1 MISPGNACGKSVIK
15 REKYGKNGAMNW
27 IYLSPHLDDAA
38 LSCGGLIWEQAQSG
52 ETVSIWT
59 LCAGE
64 SPAGPLSPFAE
75 TLHARW
81 QTGPQALL
89 QRRQEDIAA
98 CQVLSAAYRHFSI
111 PDCIYR
117 RAGDWQPLL
126 TGDASQEAGEFLYA
140 SEEALTSL
148 VHPAETGLIGH
159 LREELAQALPA
170 GAQVI
175 CPLALGGHVDHRLT
189 RAAAQGL
196 VERLWYYAD
205 YPYVVRHPEQLEQL
219 RQEGWEAAIFPI
231 SPAGLEAWMRAVAA
245 YSSQISTFWPDLP
258 AMEAAIG
265 NYCKEFGGE
274 MLLKPGDS
282 R

>member
-1 MISPGNACGKSVIK
+1 M
-15 REKYGKNGAMNW
+15 REKYGKNGTMNW

-52 ETVSIWT
+52 EAVSIWT

-64 SPAGPLSPFAE
+64 PPAGPLSPFAE

-81 QTGPQALL
+81 QTGSQTLI
-89 QRRQEDIAA
+89 QRRQEDITA
-98 CQVLSAAYRHFSI
+98 CQALSAAYRHFSI

-117 RAGDWQPLL
+117 RAGDWQAPQA
-126 TGDASQEAGEFLYA
+126 GDASQDAGEFLYA
-140 SEEALTSL
+140 SEEALTSPI
-148 VHPAETGLIGH
+148 HPAETGLVDR
-159 LREELAQALPA
+159 LRDELATTLPP
-170 GAQVI
+170 GAQVV

-189 RAAAQGL
+189 RAAAHGL

-219 RQEGWEAAIFPI
+219 RQEGWEGVI
-231 SPAGLEAWMRAVAA
+231 SPITSSGLEAWIKAVGA
-245 YSSQISTFWPDLP
+245 YGSQVSTFWPDLP
-258 AMEAAIG
+258 AMEAAISDS
-265 NYCKEFGGE
+265 CKEFGGG
-274 MLLKPGDS
+274 MLWRPVNS